1 MAPIVALS
9 TISVAPAFFVGALG
23 VDIRSELG
31 FGTAALGLAV
41 SIYFLATALTT
52 RTLGAFADRVGGRQ
66 AGVIAVLL
74 VSGCLIGIAV
84 SPSWWVLAGVLIVG
98 GMGNALAGPTT
109 SLLLARQI
117 PLTALGLAFGV
128 KQSSVPL
135 ATLAAGL
142 AVPLVAASVPWQWV
156 FVVAGAATMLVIT
169 IVPHT
174 PGSPVAEAR
183 SDPGSR
189 MPRRAMISLAVSF
202 GLVIAAVTSLGSLF
216 VDSAVAAGLSAGTS
230 GLILAAG
237 SLTAVVVRIVLGSW
251 SDTTHRDLLR
261 TVGAMMA
268 LGAIGF
274 PLIAAGSLVPTAIGV
289 VIVFGMGWGW
299 SGLFMF
305 AVTRNNMGAPATAT
319 GIVQTGA
326 ATGGV
331 LGPVSIGYVAEH
343 VGYAPAWWIACVLML
358 LAGCA
363 ALLGAAGL
371 AAHLEGSGGD
381 GVAL

>member
-1 MAPIVALS
+1 MIIGRGIRSRYGRLPWKPMAPIVALS

-156 FVVAGAATMLVIT
+156 SW
-169 IVPHT
+169 
-174 PGSPVAEAR
+174 SPELQPCWSSR
-183 SDPGSR
+183 SCR
-189 MPRRAMISLAVSF
+189 IRRARRSPK
-202 GLVIAAVTSLGSLF
+202 
-216 VDSAVAAGLSAGTS
+216 
-230 GLILAAG
+230 
-237 SLTAVVVRIVLGSW
+237 
-251 SDTTHRDLLR
+251 
-261 TVGAMMA
+261 
-268 LGAIGF
+268 LGAI
-274 PLIAAGSLVPTAIGV
+274 PVHECPAGP
-289 VIVFGMGWGW
+289 
-299 SGLFMF
+299 
-305 AVTRNNMGAPATAT
+305 
-319 GIVQTGA
+319 
-326 ATGGV
+326 
-331 LGPVSIGYVAEH
+331 
-343 VGYAPAWWIACVLML
+343 
-358 LAGCA
+358 
-363 ALLGAAGL
+363 
-371 AAHLEGSGGD
+371 
-381 GVAL
+381 

>member
-23 VDIRSELG
+23 VEVRTDLG

-52 RTLGAFADRVGGRQ
+52 RPLGRFADRVGGRR

-74 VSGCLIGIAV
+74 IAACLLGIAA
-84 SPSWWVLAGVLIVG
+84 SPSWWILVAVLTVG

-117 PLTALGLAFGV
+117 PLGSLGLGFGV

-142 AVPLVAASVPWQWV
+142 AVPVVATHVPWQWM
-156 FVVAGAATMLVIT
+156 FVLVGGLTLTVIA

-174 PGSPVAEAR
+174 QPAPPAPEHGKPKTSVPGP
-183 SDPGSR
+183 
-189 MPRRAMISLAVSF
+189 AMVSLAVAF

-216 VDSAVAAGLSAGTS
+216 VDSAVASDLSAGS
-230 GLILAAG
+230 AGVILAIG
-237 SLTAVVVRIVLGSW
+237 SLVAVVVRLALGAW
-251 SDTTHRDLLR
+251 SDTTRRDLLR
-261 TVGAMMA
+261 TVGTMMA

-274 PLIAAGSLVPTAIGV
+274 PLIAAGSLVPMAVGV
-289 VIVFGMGWGW
+289 VVVFGMGWGW

-305 AVTRNNMGAPATAT
+305 AVTRHNMAAPATAT
-319 GIVQTGA
+319 GVVQTGA

-331 LGPVSIGYVAEH
+331 LGPVSIGYIAEH
-343 VGYAPAWWIACVLML
+343 LGYAPAWWLTGCLMVLAAIA
-358 LAGCA
+358 AFIGS
-363 ALLGAAGL
+363 AGL
-371 AAHLEGSGGD
+371 AAHVDRSEGNGATS
-381 GVAL
+381 